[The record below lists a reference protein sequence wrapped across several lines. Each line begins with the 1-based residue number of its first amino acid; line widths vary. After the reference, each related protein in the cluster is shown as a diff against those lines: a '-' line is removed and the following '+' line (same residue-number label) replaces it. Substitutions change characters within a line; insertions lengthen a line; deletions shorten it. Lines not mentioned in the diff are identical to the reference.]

1 MQRRKCTIFVRDDQE
16 AEMLRSDLAAAP
28 DGISVRQIHG
38 LNLVSHSGTLDL
50 EFSFHR
56 VGAVALRWFWRV
68 LSRAGDRLLLADSRL
83 DSEAKLATWLGFNPS
98 TAGFSLLLLYI
109 PNFRNLRDCELRFA
123 PAGSFRSHALIGQN
137 GTGKSNLIE
146 ALITIFRDVDL
157 NRDATLDYTLE
168 YEIRGRVV
176 RLQAEATKQRRPFV
190 WVDGESESQG
200 YLLKN
205 RELLPSHVF
214 AYYSGRNERIEA
226 LFQEHQRRFNQ
237 RQEITTDEVLPEQL
251 LNQFAATD
259 ADIRAIE
266 EVRLRRE
273 ARLKQAGDDRLRRL
287 FYCRGGHSQ
296 LVLLACLLSD
306 DPVFQKVL
314 KNLHIEAL
322 ESALFVLKEPH
333 RLREKR
339 RSGRFDESELNEG
352 DPRFWYARGNV
363 VSEFLDKLWQ
373 VAWAPIEQE
382 ATRQID
388 FRGRT
393 EKQRQ
398 LYLYVPSQVKL
409 RQLGEL
415 VGGTDSFFRYAEGAY
430 IGDLIEEVRITVKK
444 RDEHGGAMS
453 FTQLSEGELQM
464 LTVLGLMRI
473 TRADHCLF
481 LLDEPDTH
489 LNPIWKLRYFD
500 DIEGALNSE
509 LGQVAQNQSQIV
521 ITTHDPMM
529 IGSLKREQV
538 HILRRKGQKSVI
550 QSPDQHPQ
558 GLGVTGLLKSELF
571 GLSSTLDVE
580 TERRL
585 FRRNELL
592 VQQPRTAEEDAELTR
607 LSSELA
613 DLGFSTADFRDPD
626 YALFVRKMAQH
637 RKFRKPTLSPEE
649 QAEQDRIADEII
661 EEILRGDDEDTLR
674 ENFMEC
680 LSIDWRTASIL
691 VREGFSTIEEIAY
704 PPSSRR
710 LALIPEFDIRII
722 LKLRFRAHD
731 ALTQA
736 PSTESDRYAIKRELE
751 RSSREDDESSG
762 LAST

>member
-1 MQRRKCTIFVRDDQE
+1 MQ
-16 AEMLRSDLAAAP
+16 LRHLA
-28 DGISVRQIHG
+28 
-38 LNLVSHSGTLDL
+38 
-50 EFSFHR
+50 
-56 VGAVALRWFWRV
+56 
-68 LSRAGDRLLLADSRL
+68 
-83 DSEAKLATWLGFNPS
+83 
-98 TAGFSLLLLYI
+98 I
-109 PNFRNLRDCELRFA
+109 PEFRNLQSVAIDFA
-123 PAGSFRSHALIGQN
+123 TQLEPAPGAIPATALKVIRSHALIGQN
-137 GTGKSNLIE
+137 GVGKSNLIE

-157 NRDATLDYTLE
+157 DRDATLDYTLE
-168 YEIRGRVV
+168 YEIRGHSV
-176 RLQAEATKQRRPFV
+176 RIQADTTKQKRPFV
-190 WVDGESESQG
+190 WVDGQGQSQG
-200 YLLKN
+200 HLLKN
-205 RELLPSHVF
+205 RELLPSHIF
-214 AYYSGRNERIEA
+214 AYYSGRNERIET

-251 LNQFAATD
+251 LENFTASE
-259 ADIRAIE
+259 ADIRALEDI
-266 EVRLRRE
+266 RRRRD

-314 KNLHIEAL
+314 KNLHIESL

-339 RSGRFDESELNEG
+339 RGGKFDENELNEG

-382 ATRQID
+382 ITRQID

-393 EKQRQ
+393 EKQKQ
-398 LYLYVPSQVKL
+398 LYLFVPNHAKL
-409 RQLGEL
+409 KQLGEL

-430 IGDLIEEVRITVKK
+430 IGDLIDEVRITVKK
-444 RDEHGGAMS
+444 RDEHGGKVN

-473 TRADHCLF
+473 TRENHCLF

-500 DIEGALNSE
+500 DIESVLGADEN
-509 LGQVAQNQSQIV
+509 QVEQGESQIL

-529 IGSLKREQV
+529 VGSLKREQV
-538 HILRRKGQKSVI
+538 HILRRRGDQTVVE
-550 QSPDQHPQ
+550 QPDMHPQ
-558 GLGVTGLLKSELF
+558 GMGVTGLLKSDLF

-585 FRRNELL
+585 FRRNELY
-592 VQQPRTAEEDAELTR
+592 VKSPRTLEEDAELSR
-607 LSSELA
+607 LSTELA

-637 RKFRKPTLSPEE
+637 RKFRKPTLTPEE
-649 QAEQDRIADEII
+649 QAEQDHIADEII
-661 EEILRGDDEDTLR
+661 DEILR
-674 ENFMEC
+674 
-680 LSIDWRTASIL
+680 
-691 VREGFSTIEEIAY
+691 EEA
-704 PPSSRR
+704 
-710 LALIPEFDIRII
+710 D
-722 LKLRFRAHD
+722 K
-731 ALTQA
+731 
-736 PSTESDRYAIKRELE
+736 
-751 RSSREDDESSG
+751 
-762 LAST
+762 

>member
-1 MQRRKCTIFVRDDQE
+1 MQ
-16 AEMLRSDLAAAP
+16 LRYLA
-28 DGISVRQIHG
+28 
-38 LNLVSHSGTLDL
+38 
-50 EFSFHR
+50 
-56 VGAVALRWFWRV
+56 
-68 LSRAGDRLLLADSRL
+68 
-83 DSEAKLATWLGFNPS
+83 
-98 TAGFSLLLLYI
+98 I
-109 PNFRNLRDCELRFA
+109 PQFRNLHGVAIDFVAQLDPTLGA
-123 PAGSFRSHALIGQN
+123 DPAMALKVIRSHALIGQN
-137 GTGKSNLIE
+137 GVGKSNLIE

-157 NRDATLDYTLE
+157 DRDAALDYTLE
-168 YEIRGRVV
+168 YEIRGHTV
-176 RLQAEATKQRRPFV
+176 RIQADTSKQKRPFV
-190 WVDGESESQG
+190 WVDGQGQSQG
-200 YLLKN
+200 HLLKN
-205 RELLPSHVF
+205 RELLPSHIF
-214 AYYSGRNERIEA
+214 AYYSGRNERIET

-251 LNQFAATD
+251 LENFTASE
-259 ADIRAIE
+259 ADIRALE
-266 EVRLRRE
+266 DARRRRD

-314 KNLHIEAL
+314 KNLHIESL

-339 RSGRFDESELNEG
+339 RGGKFDENELNEG

-382 ATRQID
+382 INRQID

-393 EKQRQ
+393 EKQKQ
-398 LYLYVPSQVKL
+398 LYLFVPNHAKL
-409 RQLGEL
+409 KELGEL

-430 IGDLIEEVRITVKK
+430 IGDLIDEVRITVKK
-444 RDEHGGAMS
+444 RDEHGGKVS

-473 TRADHCLF
+473 TRENHCLF

-500 DIEGALNSE
+500 DIEGV
-509 LGQVAQNQSQIV
+509 LGADENQVEQGESQIL

-529 IGSLKREQV
+529 VGSLKREQV
-538 HILRRKGQKSVI
+538 HILRRRGDQTVVE
-550 QSPDQHPQ
+550 QPDVHPQ
-558 GLGVTGLLKSELF
+558 GMGVTGLLKSDLF

-585 FRRNELL
+585 FRRNELY
-592 VQQPRTAEEDAELTR
+592 VKSPRTLEEDAELSR
-607 LSSELA
+607 LSTELA

-637 RKFRKPTLSPEE
+637 RKFRKPTLTPEE
-649 QAEQDRIADEII
+649 QAEQDHIADEII
-661 EEILRGDDEDTLR
+661 DEILR
-674 ENFMEC
+674 
-680 LSIDWRTASIL
+680 
-691 VREGFSTIEEIAY
+691 EEA
-704 PPSSRR
+704 
-710 LALIPEFDIRII
+710 D
-722 LKLRFRAHD
+722 K
-731 ALTQA
+731 
-736 PSTESDRYAIKRELE
+736 
-751 RSSREDDESSG
+751 
-762 LAST
+762 